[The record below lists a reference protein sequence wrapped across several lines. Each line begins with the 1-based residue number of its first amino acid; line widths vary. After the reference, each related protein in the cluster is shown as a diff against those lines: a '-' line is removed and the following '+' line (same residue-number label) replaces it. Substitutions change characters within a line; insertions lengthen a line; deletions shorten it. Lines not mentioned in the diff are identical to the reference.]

1 MRISKKYL
9 CAAVLLAAMLCVG
22 GAAWAQMGPGMMYGG
37 GRGASALTADQQAAA
52 QKIYTQHYQ
61 ATEKTRQQ
69 LYAKTSELNALLY
82 GQKTDDKRIQTLSRE
97 VSDLRGKLFEDGVQ
111 MRRQLI
117 KAGVPV
123 MGMGMGGGRS
133 MGYGG
138 GMGYGGMGWGM
149 MMDGDD

>member
-1 MRISKKYL
+1 MRISMRYL
-9 CAAVLLAAMLCVG
+9 SAAVLLAAMLCAG
-22 GAAWAQMGPGMMYGG
+22 GPAWAQMGPGMMYGGGWG

-82 GQKTDDKRIQTLSRE
+82 GQKTDDKRIQTLSKE

-123 MGMGMGGGRS
+123 MGMGMGGGR
-133 MGYGG
+133 
-138 GMGYGGMGWGM
+138 GMGWGM